1 MTFLIAAVI
10 VFLIFIFGALLAW
23 AFKGF
28 DKAIIKTKEN
38 IENQDRVYNPALT
51 MGYRINPKASAEEQ
65 IKEARRLSARQAAA
79 LPRGANA
86 KIGWREDP
94 SLTSA
99 SKGLDQDPWTATKI
113 AQFHGWDGAKAGIPA
128 GGVPVAGAAVAIA
141 SAPAAMGKIV
151 MVPGK
156 DYPVIEITDDM
167 SADEKRK
174 ALIANSKAKSTA
186 MKKAKAENATA
197 APAAAP
203 IGSAALAAAAPVAVG
218 IEAPRL
224 IEITDDMA
232 ADEKR
237 KALIANSKAKSAFN
251 KQLKAAG
258 IDPKTVEIDNQGNV
272 VLPQAAAP
280 QVTAPS
286 PAVALTAAPASG
298 PVDLAAMGIA
308 VPQLT
313 EITDDMSPDD
323 MRKARIGNSK
333 AKSAFNK
340 SLKAAGIDPKTVQI
354 DDSGK
359 VVMAEGAAPTA
370 SAPAAAPAQA
380 ATEPPPAAPAAE
392 DGSVDLAALGIS
404 PPDLVEITDEY
415 VAG

>member
-1 MTFLIAAVI
+1 
-10 VFLIFIFGALLAW
+10 
-23 AFKGF
+23 
-28 DKAIIKTKEN
+28 
-38 IENQDRVYNPALT
+38 
-51 MGYRINPKASAEEQ
+51 
-65 IKEARRLSARQAAA
+65 
-79 LPRGANA
+79 
-86 KIGWREDP
+86 
-94 SLTSA
+94 
-99 SKGLDQDPWTATKI
+99 
-113 AQFHGWDGAKAGIPA
+113 
-128 GGVPVAGAAVAIA
+128 
-141 SAPAAMGKIV
+141 
-151 MVPGK
+151 
-156 DYPVIEITDDM
+156 
-167 SADEKRK
+167 
-174 ALIANSKAKSTA
+174 

-404 PPDLVEITDEY
+404 PPDLVEITDGMSPDDKRQARIANSKARSAFNKALKA
-415 VAG
+415 AGVDPKRVEL